1 MAEQFENQTGVAS
14 SDPPKFVRWLGSK
27 IVPRRVSLKRLL
39 RARQKVERQR
49 IKAGKPHRVEYFHQ
63 VDDPYSHLAVQV
75 LKPLLEAYDIEINVQ
90 LVAGPSGKNL
100 PEPELLPSYSRH
112 DCEQVAPYYGLDFPN
127 PCQVA
132 GQEELALASRILAGA
147 VGKDF
152 AAVAIA
158 VGSAIWRGGGALQTL
173 AENHEPLA
181 QIETDKLVK
190 QGTERQLELKHY
202 SGGMFF
208 YGGEWYWGIDRLYH
222 LEHRLIELGIAKV
235 GDGKLV
241 VPRPAIEDGPLRDD
255 GSLTLEIY
263 PSLRSPYTAISFDLS
278 VALARKVGARLVL
291 RPVLPMVMRGV
302 SLTREKGFY
311 ILMDT
316 AREARELGVEGF
328 GGMYD
333 PIGEPV
339 RRGFSLF
346 PWAREKGRE
355 AELLSAFLRAAFF
368 ESINTLSDRGMR
380 QVVENAGLPWD
391 EARTI
396 LGNRD
401 WEAEMEQNRLAMY
414 EWDSWGVPSYR
425 LLGRSG
431 ETIANFWGQDRLW
444 VVARE
449 IQRVLGEER

>member
-1 MAEQFENQTGVAS
+1 MAEQFKNQGGVATS
-14 SDPPKFVRWLGSK
+14 EPSKFVRWLGSK
-27 IVPRRVSLKRLL
+27 IVPRRVSLDRLL
-39 RARQKVERQR
+39 HARRKIEKRR
-49 IKAGKPHRVEYFHQ
+49 IKDGKPHRVEYFHQ

-75 LKPLLEAYDIEINVQ
+75 LKPLLEAYDIEIVVQ
-90 LVAGPSGKNL
+90 LVAGPAGKNL
-100 PEPELLPSYSRH
+100 PEPELLPSYARR
-112 DCEQVAPYYGLDFPN
+112 DCEQVAPYYGLDFPK

-132 GQEELALASRILAGA
+132 GQEKMALASRILAGA

-152 AAVAIA
+152 AAVAMA
-158 VGSAIWRGGGALQTL
+158 VGSALWRGGGALQTL
-173 AENHEPLA
+173 AENNEPLA
-181 QIETDKLVK
+181 QIETEKLVR

-222 LEHRLIELGIAKV
+222 LEHRLIGLGVAKAE
-235 GDGKLV
+235 DGKLV
-241 VPRPAIEDGPLRDD
+241 VPRPAIEDGPLLDD

-263 PSLRSPYTAISFDLS
+263 PSLRSPYTAISFDKS
-278 VALARKVGARLVL
+278 VALARKVGVRLVL

-302 SLTREKGFY
+302 SLTREKGLY
-311 ILMDT
+311 ILMDS

-339 RRGFSLF
+339 QRGFSLF
-346 PWAREKGRE
+346 PWAREMGRE
-355 AELLSAFLRAAFF
+355 AELLSAFLHAAFF
-368 ESINTLSDRGMR
+368 DSINTLSDRGMR

-391 EARTI
+391 EASAI

-401 WEAEMEQNRLAMY
+401 WEAEVERNRLAMY

-425 LLGRSG
+425 LLDKFG
-431 ETIANFWGQDRLW
+431 ETVANFWGQDRLW

-449 IQRVLGEER
+449 IQRVLGKVR